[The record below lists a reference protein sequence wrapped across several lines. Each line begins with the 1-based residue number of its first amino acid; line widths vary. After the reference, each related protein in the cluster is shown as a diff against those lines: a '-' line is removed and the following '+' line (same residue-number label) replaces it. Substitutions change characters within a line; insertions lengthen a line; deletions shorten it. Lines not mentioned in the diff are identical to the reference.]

1 MTAIL
6 EIKKK
11 KRLKLI
17 PFLLFVLVIAATFF
31 LVDVLLDTRVEN
43 IIIKGNKIVTDQ
55 QIIDEAGLRNYPSFY
70 KTTSYNIKKALEKNS
85 FIKEVKVKRS
95 FYHVI
100 TIEVSEYKV
109 LLKKET
115 TGKLV
120 LENMNEVTT
129 DQEIPYTVPR
139 LVNDVPKNK
148 YSKLLKNLLKVKRSV
163 RSSISEFY
171 YDPNEFDKDRF
182 LLYMDDGNS
191 VYLTL
196 TKFRMINYY
205 NDVLPQ
211 LDGKKGIL
219 YLDSGNHFQIMEN

>member
-1 MTAIL
+1 MAK
-6 EIKKK
+6 IKKK

-17 PFLLFVLVIAATFF
+17 PFLLFVLVIAGIVF
-31 LVDVLLDTRVEN
+31 LIDVLLDTRVEN
-43 IIIKGNKIVTDQ
+43 IVIKGNKIVTDQ
-55 QIIDEAGLRNYPSFY
+55 QIIDEAGLSNYPSFY
-70 KTTSYNIKKALEKNS
+70 KTTSYNIKKTLERNS

-95 FYHVI
+95 FYHVL
-100 TIEVSEYKV
+100 TIEVSEHKV

-139 LVNDVPKNK
+139 LVNDVPQNK
-148 YSKLLKNLLKVKRSV
+148 YNELLKNLLKVKSNV

>member
-1 MTAIL
+1 MAK
-6 EIKKK
+6 IKKK

-17 PFLLFVLVIAATFF
+17 PFLLFVLVITGTFF
-31 LVDVLLDTRVEN
+31 LVDVLLDTRIEN
-43 IIIKGNKIVTDQ
+43 IVIKGNKLVTDQ
-55 QIIDEAGLRNYPSFY
+55 QIIDEAGLSNYPSFY

-139 LVNDVPKNK
+139 LVNDVPKDK
-148 YSKLLKNLLKVKRSV
+148 YSKLLNNLLKVKKSV

-219 YLDSGNHFQIMEN
+219 YLDSGNHFQIMES

>member
-1 MTAIL
+1 MAK
-6 EIKKK
+6 IKKK

-17 PFLLFVLVIAATFF
+17 PFLLFVLVITATFF
-31 LVDVLLDTRVEN
+31 LVDVLLDTRIEN
-43 IIIKGNKIVTDQ
+43 IVIKGNKLVTDQ
-55 QIIDEAGLRNYPSFY
+55 QIIDEAGLSNYPSFY

-85 FIKEVKVKRS
+85 FIKEVKIKRS

-139 LVNDVPKNK
+139 LVNDVPKDK
-148 YSKLLKNLLKVKRSV
+148 YSKLLKNLLKVKKSV

-219 YLDSGNHFQIMEN
+219 YLDSGNHFQIMES

>member
-1 MTAIL
+1 MAK
-6 EIKKK
+6 IKKK

-17 PFLLFVLVIAATFF
+17 PFLLFVLVITGVFF
-31 LVDVLLDTRVEN
+31 LVDVLLDTRIEN
-43 IIIKGNKIVTDQ
+43 IVIKGNKLVTDQ
-55 QIIDEAGLRNYPSFY
+55 QIIDEAGLSNYPSFY
-70 KTTSYNIKKALEKNS
+70 KTTSYNIKKALEKNA

-163 RSSISEFY
+163 RSNISEFY

-219 YLDSGNHFQIMEN
+219 YLDSGNHFQIMES

>member
-1 MTAIL
+1 MAK
-6 EIKKK
+6 IKKK

-17 PFLLFVLVIAATFF
+17 PFLLFILVIAGIVF
-31 LVDVLLDTRVEN
+31 LIDVLLDTKIKN
-43 IIIKGNKIVTDQ
+43 IVIKGNKIVSDQ
-55 QIIDEAGLRNYPSFY
+55 QIIDEAGLSDYPSFY

-100 TIEVSEYKV
+100 IIEVSEYKV

-139 LVNDVPKNK
+139 LINDVPKNK
-148 YSKLLKNLLKVKRSV
+148 YNELLKKLLKVKSNV

-219 YLDSGNHFQIMEN
+219 YLDSGNHFQIMES

>member
-1 MTAIL
+1 MAK
-6 EIKKK
+6 IKKK

-17 PFLLFVLVIAATFF
+17 PFLLFVLVITGTFF
-31 LVDVLLDTRVEN
+31 LVDVLLDTRIEN
-43 IIIKGNKIVTDQ
+43 IVIKGNKIVTDQ
-55 QIIDEAGLRNYPSFY
+55 QIIDGAGLSNYPSFY

-85 FIKEVKVKRS
+85 FIKEVKIKRS

-139 LVNDVPKNK
+139 LVNDVPKDK
-148 YSKLLKNLLKVKRSV
+148 YSKLLKNLLKVKKSV

>member
-1 MTAIL
+1 MAK
-6 EIKKK
+6 IKKK

-17 PFLLFVLVIAATFF
+17 PFLLFVLVITGTFF
-31 LVDVLLDTRVEN
+31 LVDVLLDTRIEN
-43 IIIKGNKIVTDQ
+43 IVIKGNKLVTDQ
-55 QIIDEAGLRNYPSFY
+55 QIIDEAGLSNYPSFY

-85 FIKEVKVKRS
+85 FIKEVKIKRS

-139 LVNDVPKNK
+139 LVNDVPKDK
-148 YSKLLKNLLKVKRSV
+148 YSKLLKNLLKVKKSV

>member
-1 MTAIL
+1 MTK
-6 EIKKK
+6 IKKN

>member
-1 MTAIL
+1 MTK
-6 EIKKK
+6 IKKK

-55 QIIDEAGLRNYPSFY
+55 QIIDEAGLSNYPSFY

-182 LLYMDDGNS
+182 LIYMEDGNS

>member
-1 MTAIL
+1 MAK
-6 EIKKK
+6 IKKK

-17 PFLLFVLVIAATFF
+17 PFLLFVLVITATFF

-55 QIIDEAGLRNYPSFY
+55 QIIDEAGLSNYPSFY

-85 FIKEVKVKRS
+85 FIKEVKIKRS

-139 LVNDVPKNK
+139 LVNDVPKDK
-148 YSKLLKNLLKVKRSV
+148 YSKLLKNLLKVKKSV

>member
-1 MTAIL
+1 MAK
-6 EIKKK
+6 IKKK

-17 PFLLFVLVIAATFF
+17 PFLLFVLVIAGIVF
-31 LVDVLLDTRVEN
+31 LIDVLLDTRVEN
-43 IIIKGNKIVTDQ
+43 IVIKGNKIVTDQ
-55 QIIDEAGLRNYPSFY
+55 QIIDEAGLSNYPSFY
-70 KTTSYNIKKALEKNS
+70 KTTSYNIKKTLEKNS

-95 FYHVI
+95 FYHVL
-100 TIEVSEYKV
+100 TIEVSEHKV

-139 LVNDVPKNK
+139 LVNDVPQNK
-148 YSKLLKNLLKVKRSV
+148 YNELLKNLLKVKSNV

>member
-1 MTAIL
+1 MAK
-6 EIKKK
+6 IKKK

-17 PFLLFVLVIAATFF
+17 PFLLFVLVITGVFF
-31 LVDVLLDTRVEN
+31 LVDVLLDTRIEN
-43 IIIKGNKIVTDQ
+43 IVIKGNKLVTDQ
-55 QIIDEAGLRNYPSFY
+55 QIIDEAGLSNYPSFY

-115 TGKLV
+115 TGKLA
-120 LENMNEVTT
+120 LENKNEVTT

-148 YSKLLKNLLKVKRSV
+148 NSKLLKNILKVKRSV
-163 RSSISEFY
+163 RSNISEFY

-196 TKFRMINYY
+196 NKFRMINYY

-219 YLDSGNHFQIMEN
+219 YLDSGNHFQIMES

>member
-1 MTAIL
+1 MAK
-6 EIKKK
+6 IKKK

-17 PFLLFVLVIAATFF
+17 PFLLFVIVIAGIIF
-31 LVDVLLDTRVEN
+31 LIDILLDTSIEN
-43 IIIKGNKIVTDQ
+43 IVIKGNKIVTDQ
-55 QIIDEAGLRNYPSFY
+55 QIIDEAGLSNYPSFY
-70 KTTSYNIKKALEKNS
+70 KTTSYSIKKSLEKNS
-85 FIKEVKVKRS
+85 FIKEVKIKRS
-95 FYHVI
+95 FYHVL
-100 TIEVSEYKV
+100 TIEVSEHKV

-148 YSKLLKNLLKVKRSV
+148 YSELLKNLLKVKNNV
-163 RSSISEFY
+163 RISISEFY

-205 NDVLPQ
+205 NEVLPQ

-219 YLDSGNHFQIMEN
+219 YLDSGNHFQIMES

>member
-1 MTAIL
+1 MAK
-6 EIKKK
+6 IKKK

-55 QIIDEAGLRNYPSFY
+55 QIIDEAGLSNYPSFY

-85 FIKEVKVKRS
+85 FIKEVKIKRS

-139 LVNDVPKNK
+139 LVNDVPKDK

>member
-1 MTAIL
+1 MTK
-6 EIKKK
+6 IKKK

-17 PFLLFVLVIAATFF
+17 PFLLFILVITGAFF

-43 IIIKGNKIVTDQ
+43 ILIKGNKIVTDQ
-55 QIIDEAGLRNYPSFY
+55 QIIDEAGLSNYPSFY

-85 FIKEVKVKRS
+85 FIKEVKIKRS
-95 FYHVI
+95 FYHVL
-100 TIEVSEYKV
+100 TIEVSEHKV

-139 LVNDVPKNK
+139 LVNDVPKDK
-148 YSKLLKNLLKVKRSV
+148 YSELLKNLLKVKNNV

-205 NDVLPQ
+205 NEVLPQ

-219 YLDSGNHFQIMEN
+219 YLDSGNHFQIMES

>member
-1 MTAIL
+1 MAK
-6 EIKKK
+6 IKKR

-17 PFLLFVLVIAATFF
+17 PFFLLILVIALIVFVT
-31 LVDVLLDTRVEN
+31 DVILDARIKN
-43 IIIKGNKIVTDQ
+43 IVIKGNEIVTDQ
-55 QIIDEAGLRNYPSFY
+55 QLIDKAGLTKYPSFY
-70 KTTSYNIKKALEKNS
+70 KTSSYKIKKNLEKIP
-85 FIKEVKVKRS
+85 FIKNVKVRKS
-95 FYHVI
+95 FYHVL
-100 TIEVSEYKV
+100 TIEVVEHKV

-120 LENMNEVTT
+120 LENMEEVTT
-129 DQEIPYTVPR
+129 TEEVPYTVPR
-139 LVNDVPKNK
+139 LINDVPKDK
-148 YSKLLKNLLKVKRSV
+148 YKDLLKNLLKVKKNV

-171 YDPNEFDKDRF
+171 YDPNDFDKDRF

-211 LDGKKGIL
+211 LDDKKGIL